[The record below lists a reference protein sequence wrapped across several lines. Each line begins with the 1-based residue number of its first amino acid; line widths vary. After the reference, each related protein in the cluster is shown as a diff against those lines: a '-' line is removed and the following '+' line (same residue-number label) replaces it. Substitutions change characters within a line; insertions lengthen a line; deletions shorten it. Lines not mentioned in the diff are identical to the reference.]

1 MNIDLTDT
9 TSGRINAALVRARR
23 AMGSPAVGM
32 VLTLVIVT
40 DEGSHYDALKAASD
54 ASKEHPSRIL
64 VVVRRPGRSP
74 RDRATARLDAE
85 VRVGGETGTGETV
98 LLRLHGELANHAHSV
113 VLPLL
118 LPDAPVVLWWPAD
131 PPEYPS
137 KDPLGALAQ
146 RRITDA
152 AETEDPVAA
161 LRGRAAAYAPG
172 DTDLAWTRVTLW
184 RSVLAAALDQKQTRV
199 TRAVVEGEEYN
210 PSSELLAL
218 WLADRLGVPVERVL
232 SGGPGITAV
241 RLATDEGDIC
251 LDRGDGSLATLSV
264 PGQPDRS
271 VALHRRS
278 TAELIAEELRRLDPD
293 ETYARAVRFGLDR
306 LVRGQVA
313 EVEAAEAAQAEATR
327 APGGEQ
333 APVQVVVHPDSERMA
348 RATAA
353 RLVTVIADAQTAR
366 GRAHVALT
374 GGRNGNALLAA
385 LAQAPG
391 RDAVDWSRVDLW
403 WGDERFLP
411 DGDPDRNHT
420 QAREALLDALAL
432 DPSRVHPM
440 PASDGP
446 HGDDVDAAAEA
457 YAAELAA
464 AADGA
469 SGDGGPGGAVPAFD
483 VLLLGL
489 GPDTHVASLF
499 PGHQAAKETGRTVV
513 GVRQAPKPP
522 PTRISLTLPAIRAAR
537 EVWLLAAGEDKAEAA
552 AGALAAGDPARTPAA
567 GARGRER
574 TLWILDEKAAAL
586 LPESARG

>member
-1 MNIDLTDT
+1 
-9 TSGRINAALVRARR
+9 
-23 AMGSPAVGM
+23 
-32 VLTLVIVT
+32 
-40 DEGSHYDALKAASD
+40 
-54 ASKEHPSRIL
+54 
-64 VVVRRPGRSP
+64 
-74 RDRATARLDAE
+74 
-85 VRVGGETGTGETV
+85 
-98 LLRLHGELANHAHSV
+98 
-113 VLPLL
+113 
-118 LPDAPVVLWWPAD
+118 
-131 PPEYPS
+131 
-137 KDPLGALAQ
+137 
-146 RRITDA
+146 
-152 AETEDPVAA
+152 
-161 LRGRAAAYAPG
+161 
-172 DTDLAWTRVTLW
+172 
-184 RSVLAAALDQKQTRV
+184 
-199 TRAVVEGEEYN
+199 
-210 PSSELLAL
+210 
-218 WLADRLGVPVERVL
+218 
-232 SGGPGITAV
+232 
-241 RLATDEGDIC
+241 
-251 LDRGDGSLATLSV
+251 
-264 PGQPDRS
+264 
-271 VALHRRS
+271 
-278 TAELIAEELRRLDPD
+278 
-293 ETYARAVRFGLDR
+293 
-306 LVRGQVA
+306 
-313 EVEAAEAAQAEATR
+313 
-327 APGGEQ
+327 
-333 APVQVVVHPDSERMA
+333 MA

-353 RLVTVIADAQTAR
+353 RLITVIADAQTAR

-464 AADGA
+464 AADGG
-469 SGDGGPGGAVPAFD
+469 SGDGGPGGGPGGAVPAFD

-499 PGHQAAKETGRTVV
+499 PGHPAAKETGRTVV

-537 EVWLLAAGEDKAEAA
+537 EVWLLAAGEDKAGAA

-586 LPESARG
+586 LSESARG